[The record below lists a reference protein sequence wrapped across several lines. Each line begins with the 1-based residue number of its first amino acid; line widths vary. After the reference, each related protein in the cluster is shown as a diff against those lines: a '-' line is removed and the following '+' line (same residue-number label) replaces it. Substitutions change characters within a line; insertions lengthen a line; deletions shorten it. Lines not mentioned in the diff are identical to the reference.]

1 MGTADPAVL
10 AAHAGAARTA
20 VHRVHATTQ
29 SGGHVHRKKS
39 GGRDGRHYGG
49 AGADEMLFSYYFIGF

>member
-49 AGADEMLFSYYFIGF
+49 AGAD